1 MPSPAVHRSLCAGTA
16 VAVTL
21 LSLAGLPKITPALS
35 AQTDLDAFMQAVVS
49 RRDENWRKLQQYILD
64 ERDEI
69 LLNGPGGTRLWGEQ
83 HDYTWFIRDGYFV
96 KSPVRSNGAAV
107 TEEVRRKYEDR
118 YLQFA
123 KRRDARDRQAGPE
136 NAPTNSDGAGAIARP
151 DNNDNADTVATLTTV
166 DGLIQQSRQPQFVSS
181 SYFMRFKFDEGR
193 YALAGREKFEGRDV
207 LRIEYYPT
215 RLFENDGGRRG
226 RRGSSRQPTEK
237 QEREA
242 ADIRRLMNK
251 VAIVTLWVE
260 PSSHQIVKF
269 MFDNVDLEFL
279 PIPSIV
285 RVDSIKAS
293 MTMSQPFPEVWLP
306 KTIDASAAFTLAI
319 GQFNFSQTVAYHDYK
334 EATVKSRFTVK

>member
-1 MPSPAVHRSLCAGTA
+1 MPSPAVHRSLCAGTG
-16 VAVTL
+16 VVVTL
-21 LSLAGLPKITPALS
+21 LSLVAGPTLTPTLS
-35 AQTDLDAFMQAVVS
+35 AQNDLDAFMKDVVS
-49 RRDENWRKLQQYILD
+49 RRDENWKKLQQYILE

-69 LLNGPGGTRLWGEQ
+69 LFNGPGGARLWGEQ
-83 HDYTWFIRDGYFV
+83 RDYAWFIRDGYFV
-96 KSPVRSNGAAV
+96 KSPVKSNGAAV
-107 TEEVRRKYEDR
+107 SEEVRRKYEDA
-118 YLQFA
+118 YLRFS
-123 KRRDARDRQAGPE
+123 KRRDARGPQAGPE
-136 NAPTNSDGAGAIARP
+136 NAPTDSDGVGAIARP
-151 DNNDNADTVATLTTV
+151 DNNDAGDAATTLTV

-193 YALAGREKFEGRDV
+193 YALAGREKYEGREV
-207 LRIEYYPT
+207 LRVEYYPT
-215 RLFENDGGRRG
+215 KLYGSEGRRG
-226 RRGSSRQPTEK
+226 RRGRPPNEK
-237 QEREA
+237 RDGEA

-279 PIPSIV
+279 PAPSIV

-306 KTIDASAAFTLAI
+306 KTIDISAAFTLAI

-334 EATVKSRFTVK
+334 EATVKAKFTVQ